1 VDGTLLRQGIFMEA
15 IKLALLSL
23 IIVVPAS
30 FACLEL
36 WKMVATPAFPTAGF
50 IPEALTI
57 GGFIGALIGVK
68 LGQQRD

>member
-1 VDGTLLRQGIFMEA
+1 MEA

-36 WKMVATPAFPTAGF
+36 WKMIFSTPIFLTAGF
-50 IPEALTI
+50 IPEALVI